1 MKNRKKYIAY
11 ILFFLI
17 ALLTT
22 ACGPRV
28 YKNRFNI
35 GTSHKKWVNEIGLFS
50 YKDVKVRS
58 YEEEE
63 NEITVYLEYDN
74 YLSGYEELCTI
85 VNNHNKFVENNPDY
99 FKEGTKF
106 YIINEYASEQDIS
119 IFSNFTSDD
128 SYVLELGKD
137 CNLKIQCMT
146 LDLNTATCEIVKDD
160 NIALDIPVISLGGV
174 GSEAP
179 AADTYEFLSEFKN
192 AEQVILYYR
201 DQDDNLL
208 DFDEEQ
214 TCEYIK
220 RVLPDVEVYNEVYD
234 AQQNEYHLKRLQ

>member
-1 MKNRKKYIAY
+1 M
-11 ILFFLI
+11 I

-28 YKNRFNI
+28 CKNRFNI

-58 YEEEE
+58 YEEE

-160 NIALDIPVISLGGV
+160 NIALDIPVISLGGI

-179 AADTYEFLSEFKN
+179 DADTYEFLSEFKD

-234 AQQNEYHLKRLQ
+234 AQEKEYHLKKIQ

>member
-1 MKNRKKYIAY
+1 M
-11 ILFFLI
+11 I

-28 YKNRFNI
+28 CKNRFNI

-58 YEEEE
+58 YEEE

-119 IFSNFTSDD
+119 IFSNFTSED
-128 SYVLELGKD
+128 YLEAELKKE
-137 CNLKIQCMT
+137 CNAKIQWMKI
-146 LDLNTATCEIVKDD
+146 DLNAATSEIEKND
-160 NIALDIPVISLGGV
+160 NIHLDIPVITLRFKGAD
-174 GSEAP
+174 AP
-179 AADTYEFLSEFKN
+179 DGKIYEFLSEFKKVD
-192 AEQVILYYR
+192 QIILDYSNR
-201 DQDDNLL
+201 DGKLTN
-208 DFDEEQ
+208 FDENA
-214 TCEYIK
+214 TADNIIEY
-220 RVLPDVEVYNEVYD
+220 LPNVEIYKYEFD
-234 AQQNEYHLKRLQ
+234 SGKNEYHLQNIR